1 MVRARA
7 GDFFMRNNNAAAEAE
22 AAASLNDDLRQESP
36 NGTAV
41 VALLRTELLSVSTS
55 KCVTTKYKVGGSRRC
70 RVTLLAP
77 RLKNVLILSALQ

>member
-1 MVRARA
+1 
-7 GDFFMRNNNAAAEAE
+7 MRNNNAAAEAEAE

-55 KCVTTKYKVGGSRRC
+55 KCVTT
-70 RVTLLAP
+70 
-77 RLKNVLILSALQ
+77 

>member
-22 AAASLNDDLRQESP
+22 AAAASLNDDLRQESP

-55 KCVTTKYKVGGSRRC
+55 KCVTT
-70 RVTLLAP
+70 
-77 RLKNVLILSALQ
+77 